1 LSYFAAILLGVIFV
15 CMRGA
20 SKKSSGEFMKEP
32 MITVSG
38 LRGRIGAGLD
48 ASVATEY
55 ARAYGTYLGGGKVIV
70 GRDSRPSGAMLAH
83 AVMAGLASTGCDPID
98 IGLAATPT
106 TGLLVRQLGASGG
119 VEITASHNPADWN
132 GIKLFHREG
141 RVLTSSEGE
150 QVKKL
155 FESKRFTESRWDAIG
170 KPSRHGDAHVGHL
183 TRILSIVDA
192 EAIRRRV
199 YHIVL
204 DSNHG
209 VGGILGSRLLTALG
223 CRVTAL
229 GGSPD
234 GAFEHPPEPVPENL
248 LNLSRAVRERQAH
261 IGFAQDPDGDR
272 LAIVDETGRTIGEE
286 NTIALV
292 VDHVLRKTHGP
303 VVVNLSTTRTV
314 EEIAAV
320 RKAKF
325 ERTPVGEA
333 NVVEQ
338 MMKRRA
344 VIGGEGNGG
353 VIHPQVVYVRDSFVA
368 MALVL
373 EAMALNDAPLSQL
386 VRRLPQYQIIKQRME
401 VNPARLPAAL
411 RKLASKYK
419 KAKRNDEDGLRLD
432 FGDRWVHVRPSNT
445 EPIARLIAEARTEA
459 DAKQLVAEVQKV
471 LAIAGAPGSRS
482 GKARMKKTAARKRS
496 KTKR

>member
-1 LSYFAAILLGVIFV
+1 
-15 CMRGA
+15 
-20 SKKSSGEFMKEP
+20 MKVP
-32 MITVSG
+32 IISVSG

-48 ASVATEY
+48 IAVTTEY
-55 ARAYGTYLGGGKVIV
+55 AQAFGTYLGGGKVIV
-70 GRDSRPSGAMLAH
+70 GRDSRPSGAMLAN

-98 IGLAATPT
+98 IGLSATPT
-106 TGLLVRQLGASGG
+106 TGLLVRQVGAAGG

-132 GIKLFHREG
+132 GMKLFHRDG
-141 RVLTSSEGE
+141 RVLNAAEGE
-150 QVKKL
+150 QVRQI
-155 FESKRFTESRWDAIG
+155 FESKRFSASRWDAIG
-170 KPSRHGDAHVGHL
+170 KPSRQADPHAGHL

-229 GGSPD
+229 GGSAD
-234 GAFEHPPEPVPENL
+234 GAFEHPPEPLPENL
-248 LNLSRAVRERQAH
+248 LPVCRAVRERQAH
-261 IGFAQDPDGDR
+261 VGFAQDPDGDR
-272 LAIVDETGRTIGEE
+272 LAMVDETGRAIGEE
-286 NTIALV
+286 YTITLIA
-292 VDHVLRKTHGP
+292 DHVLKKTHGA
-303 VVVNLSTTRTV
+303 VVVNLSTTKAV
-314 EEIAAV
+314 EEVAAT

-338 MMKRRA
+338 MIKRRA

-353 VIHPQVVYVRDSFVA
+353 VIHPQIVYVRDSFVA

-373 EAMALNDAPLSQL
+373 EAMAVNDSPLSHL
-386 VRRLPQYQIIKQRME
+386 VKRLPQYVIVKERIE
-401 VNPARLPAAL
+401 VNQAKLPAAL

-419 KAKRNDEDGLRLD
+419 KAKRNDEDGLRIDL
-432 FGDRWVHVRPSNT
+432 GDRWVHVRPSNT
-445 EPIARLIAEARTEA
+445 EPIARIIAEARTEA
-459 DAKQLVAEVQKV
+459 DARALIADVHKTLSIAKV
-471 LAIAGAPGSRS
+471 RSTKIGSANDRKSAGRRRAKSR
-482 GKARMKKTAARKRS
+482 R
-496 KTKR
+496 

>member
-1 LSYFAAILLGVIFV
+1 
-15 CMRGA
+15 
-20 SKKSSGEFMKEP
+20 

-55 ARAYGTYLGGGKVIV
+55 ARAYGTFLGGGKVIV

-106 TGLLVRQLGASGG
+106 TGLLVRQLGAAGG

-132 GIKLFHREG
+132 GVKLFSKDG
-141 RVLTSSEGE
+141 RVLNADESER
-150 QVKKL
+150 VKRIL
-155 FESKRFTESRWDAIG
+155 DSKKFTVCRWDAIG
-170 KPSRHGDAHVGHL
+170 KPSRHGDPHAAHL
-183 TRILSIVDA
+183 TRILSVVDA

-209 VGGILGSRLLTALG
+209 VGGILGSRLLASLG

-248 LNLSRAVRERQAH
+248 LGLSRAVRERQAH
-261 IGFAQDPDGDR
+261 VGFAQDPDADR
-272 LAIVDETGRTIGEE
+272 LAMIDETGRPIGEE
-286 NTIALV
+286 YTITLV
-292 VDHVLRKTHGP
+292 ADHVLSKTPGA
-303 VVVNLSTTRTV
+303 VVVNLSTTKAIEDV
-314 EEIAAV
+314 AAL
-320 RKAKF
+320 RRAKF

-338 MMKRRA
+338 MIKRRA

-373 EAMALNDAPLSQL
+373 EVMALQDATLSQL
-386 VRRLPQYQIIKQRME
+386 VRRLPQYSMVKLKLD
-401 VNPARLPAAL
+401 VNLAKLPAAM
-411 RKLASKYK
+411 RKVASKFK
-419 KAKRNDEDGLRLD
+419 KAKRNADDGLRVDL
-432 FGDRWVHVRPSNT
+432 GDRWVHVRPSNT
-445 EPIARLIAEARTEA
+445 EPIARVIAEARTES
-459 DAKQLVAEVQKV
+459 DARSLAEEVQKLLSV
-471 LAIAGAPGSRS
+471 ARARPTRKSAGGRS
-482 GKARMKKTAARKRS
+482 AKPSARRKS
-496 KTKR
+496 KR

>member
-1 LSYFAAILLGVIFV
+1 
-15 CMRGA
+15 
-20 SKKSSGEFMKEP
+20 
-32 MITVSG
+32 
-38 LRGRIGAGLD
+38 
-48 ASVATEY
+48 VATEY
-55 ARAYGTYLGGGKVIV
+55 AQAFGSYLGGGKVII

-106 TGLLVRQLGASGG
+106 TGLLVRQLSAAGG

-141 RVLTSSEGE
+141 RVLNGGEGE

-155 FESKRFTESRWDAIG
+155 FETKRFTESRWDAIG
-170 KPSRHGDAHVGHL
+170 KPSRHGDPHAGHL
-183 TRILSIVDA
+183 TRILALVEA

-248 LNLSRAVRERQAH
+248 LALCRAVRERQAH
-261 IGFAQDPDGDR
+261 VGFAQDPDGDR
-272 LAIVDETGRTIGEE
+272 LAIVDETGRAVGEE
-286 NTIALV
+286 YTVSLV
-292 VDHVLRKTHGP
+292 VDHVLKKAAGP
-303 VVVNLSTTRTV
+303 VVVNLSTTKAID
-314 EEIAAV
+314 EIAAN
-320 RKAKF
+320 RKVKV

-338 MMKRRA
+338 MIKRRA

-353 VIHPQVVYVRDSFVA
+353 VIHPQIVYVRDSFVA

-373 EAMALNDAPLSQL
+373 EAMALNDSPVSHL
-386 VRRLPQYQIIKQRME
+386 VRRLPQFSIVKQRME
-401 VNPARLPAAL
+401 VNQAKLPAAL
-411 RKLASKYK
+411 RKLASKHK
-419 KAKRNDEDGLRLD
+419 KAKRNDDDGLRLD
-432 FGDRWVHVRPSNT
+432 WGDRWVHVRPSNT
-445 EPIARLIAEARTEA
+445 EPIARIIAEAPNES
-459 DAKQLVAEVQKV
+459 DARELIATVQKT
-471 LAIAGAPGSRS
+471 LS
-482 GKARMKKTAARKRS
+482 GVRIRPS
-496 KTKR
+496 KTKSKAASPSRKPASRR

>member
-1 LSYFAAILLGVIFV
+1 VSDLIIS
-15 CMRGA
+15 
-20 SKKSSGEFMKEP
+20 
-32 MITVSG
+32 VSG

-48 ASVATEY
+48 ASVATEF
-55 ARAYGTYLGGGKVIV
+55 ARAYGTFLGGGKVIV

-106 TGLLVRQLGASGG
+106 TGLLLRQLGAAGG

-132 GIKLFHREG
+132 GVKLFHKDG
-141 RVLTSSEGE
+141 RVLNNEEGE
-150 QVKKL
+150 RVKDI
-155 FESKRFTESRWDAIG
+155 FESRKFTVCRWDAIG
-170 KPSRHGDAHVGHL
+170 KPSRQGDPHAAHL
-183 TRILSIVDA
+183 TRILSVVDA

-209 VGGILGSRLLTALG
+209 VGGILGSRLLAALG

-248 LNLSRAVRERQAH
+248 LALSRAVRERQAH
-261 IGFAQDPDGDR
+261 VGFAQDPDADR
-272 LAIVDETGRTIGEE
+272 LAIIDETGRPIGEE
-286 NTIALV
+286 YTITLV
-292 VDHVLRKTHGP
+292 ADHVLSKTPGV
-303 VVVNLSTTRTV
+303 VVVNLSTTKAIEDV
-314 EEIAAV
+314 AAL
-320 RKAKF
+320 RRAKF

-338 MMKRRA
+338 MIKRRA

-353 VIHPQVVYVRDSFVA
+353 VIHPNVVYVRDSFIA

-373 EAMALNDAPLSQL
+373 EVMALQDATISQL
-386 VRRLPQYQIIKQRME
+386 VRRLPQYSMVKLKMD
-401 VNPARLPAAL
+401 VNLAKLPAAI
-411 RKLASKYK
+411 RKVASKFK
-419 KAKRNDEDGLRLD
+419 KAKRSDDDGLRIDL
-432 FGDRWVHVRPSNT
+432 GDRWVHVRPSNT
-445 EPIARLIAEARTEA
+445 EPIARIIAEARTEA
-459 DAKQLVAEVQKV
+459 ESRELAADVQKI
-471 LAIAGAPGSRS
+471 LAVARSRTAPKAKLGTAKSR
-482 GKARMKKTAARKRS
+482 KASARRRS
-496 KTKR
+496 KR